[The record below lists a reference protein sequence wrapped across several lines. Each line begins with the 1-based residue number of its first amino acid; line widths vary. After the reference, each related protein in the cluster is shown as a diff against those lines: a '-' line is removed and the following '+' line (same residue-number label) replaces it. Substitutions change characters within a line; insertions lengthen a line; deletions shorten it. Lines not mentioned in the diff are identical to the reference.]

1 MKKNKKIALIICV
14 LLVICSF
21 VGVLIYHNA
30 TVKQYKEQQY
40 LQIDGYHN
48 AKMNSIKKGR
58 ITLYLET
65 SLSLSKQK
73 EMQLFDVIEKDYQTL
88 ESALNLKSDVKVAII
103 SDEYILSS
111 NNGFIYHDGIVL
123 CNLGAF
129 ENGKY
134 KTALTG
140 AYMKTTETWKQ
151 VAATHYYFN
160 KGASVDIS
168 KLKDYYAQNEDDLL
182 LTLFQGYF
190 NASFASDEVIDIA
203 NMTAV
208 SLGKYIIDNYSF
220 DDFLNAS
227 LTDYRCEW
235 LSQNGINTSFDVPFD
250 LSWLSGAVYSQKL
263 LQYPLVIETKNRVY
277 YLDSFHAE
285 RNSATFDHPRAVIE
299 HLSNGNAGVNKVL
312 EYIKSNA
319 TKNTSDTIQKN
330 AEAKIEYYISSDEI
344 GTEADVNNKKVY
356 LKDPSEFV
364 HETAHILTLNNNRVD
379 GAWLAEGIAEYL
391 SREISGVTSDV
402 DYRMY
407 HSFVASDVTV
417 DLKSFVEDVKTQ
429 YKSSGG
435 SFDSFDV
442 FEFYLLEQSIAYV
455 TLTKPEYK
463 HKIKFPYATTS
474 VKDLRY
480 SSSGDKGN
488 NLTYP
493 ESYLFVKYLI
503 NEYGLNNVLNCCL
516 TYDLEQSFNET
527 YDVLYSNFIKA
538 IQ

>member
-1 MKKNKKIALIICV
+1 M
-14 LLVICSF
+14 LVICSF
-21 VGVLIYHNA
+21 VGVLIYYNA
-30 TVKQYKEQQY
+30 TAKQYKEQQY

-73 EMQLFDVIEKDYQTL
+73 EMQFFDVLEQDYQTL

-111 NNGFIYHDGIVL
+111 NNGFLYHDGIVL
-123 CNLGAF
+123 CNSDAF

-190 NASFASDEVIDIA
+190 NASFASNEVIDIA
-203 NMTAV
+203 DMTAIG
-208 SLGKYIIDNYSF
+208 LGEYIIDNYSF
-220 DDFLNAS
+220 DAFLNAS
-227 LTDYRCEW
+227 LTDYRREW
-235 LSQNGINTSFDVPFD
+235 LSQNDIDTSFDIPFD

-277 YLDSFHAE
+277 YLDSFYAE

-319 TKNTSDTIQKN
+319 TKNTSDTILKN
-330 AEAKIEYYISSDEI
+330 ADAKIEYYISSDET

-356 LKDPSEFV
+356 LTDPSEFV
-364 HETAHILTLNNNRVD
+364 HETAHILTMNNNRVD

-391 SREISGVTSDV
+391 SREISGVTSDI

-407 HSFVASDVTV
+407 HSFVASDVTG

-435 SFDSFDV
+435 SFDSFEAFD
-442 FEFYLLEQSIAYV
+442 FYLLEQSIAYV

-463 HKIKFPYATTS
+463 QKIKFPYATTS

-493 ESYLFVKYLI
+493 ESYLFVRYLI
-503 NEYGLNNVLNCCL
+503 NKYGLDNALNCCL
-516 TYDLEQSFNET
+516 AYDLERSFNET
-527 YDVLYSNFIKA
+527 YDVIYSNFIKA

>member
-1 MKKNKKIALIICV
+1 MKKNKKIALIICI

-21 VGVLIYHNA
+21 VGVLIYYNA
-30 TVKQYKEQQY
+30 TAKQYKEQQY

-48 AKMNSIKKGR
+48 AKMNSIKKSR

-160 KGASVDIS
+160 DEISVDIS
-168 KLKDYYAQNEDDLL
+168 KLKDHYAQNEDDLL

-203 NMTAV
+203 DMTAV
-208 SLGKYIIDNYSF
+208 GLGKYIIDNYSF

-277 YLDSFHAE
+277 YLDSFHSE
-285 RNSATFDHPRAVIE
+285 RSSATFDHPRAVIE

-312 EYIKSNA
+312 EHINSNA
-319 TKNTSDTIQKN
+319 TKNTSDTILKN
-330 AEAKIEYYISSDEI
+330 ADAKIEYYISSDEI

-364 HETAHILTLNNNRVD
+364 HETAHILTMNNNRVD

-435 SFDSFDV
+435 SLDSFDV